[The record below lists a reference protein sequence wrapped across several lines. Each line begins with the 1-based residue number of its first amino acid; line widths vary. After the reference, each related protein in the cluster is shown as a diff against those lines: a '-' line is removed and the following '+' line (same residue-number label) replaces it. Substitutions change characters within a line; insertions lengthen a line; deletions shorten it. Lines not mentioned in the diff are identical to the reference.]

1 MMVRIHLDPL
11 GTRTIE
17 VYTTNEDVCRPV
29 LLVSSRVTKEPP
41 QTRKGRY
48 EYHSRYCCDRPR
60 DCGYRARSPAGLM
73 TATAVTVTRTYDLAT
88 GQAPRGKVVFRPS
101 ERFVN
106 ESTVVEAPVVAY
118 LDLNG
123 SISIAL
129 YANTD
134 PGSSPSGTGYH
145 VREEI
150 TGHWAGVNA
159 HDSAN
164 APVITEYFIVVPHDA
179 GSPLALHELLS
190 DPPVPTSQ
198 AAPAGT
204 RVRVDG
210 VYVPELDIDSDAIQI
225 GDLDGVSQEDATVG
239 GYLTAAQVT
248 DPGTADA
255 VVTEWQ
261 VINPPPTLPEPNNWT
276 GRYIYPVSQS
286 AVSTSNALTN
296 GTLRL
301 APWFVPNPITI
312 DRIGAEITVVGD
324 SGCKLRLGIYSDN
337 GFAFPGARLL
347 DAGQIAGDS
356 ATVQDLTVSQAIPA
370 GLYWVGGVVQSV
382 TTTQP
387 TVRITNSVTLPI
399 PIVGSNSTPAAGT
412 TVVGYSQTSVTGALP
427 SNFTTSIATSGSV
440 PRVHVR
446 IA

>member
-1 MMVRIHLDPL
+1 MAATTV
-11 GTRTIE
+11 TI
-17 VYTTNEDVCRPV
+17 
-29 LLVSSRVTKEPP
+29 
-41 QTRKGRY
+41 
-48 EYHSRYCCDRPR
+48 
-60 DCGYRARSPAGLM
+60 
-73 TATAVTVTRTYDLAT
+73 TRTYDLAT

-106 ESTVVEAPVVAY
+106 DTTVVEAPVVAH

-123 SISIAL
+123 AISIAL

-134 PGSSPSGTGYH
+134 AGSSPAGTGYY

-159 HDSAN
+159 YDSAN

-179 GSPLALHELLS
+179 GSTLALHTLLT
-190 DPPVPTSQ
+190 DPPEPTSQ

-225 GDLDGVSQEDATVG
+225 GDLDGVNQEDATVG

-248 DPGTADA
+248 DPGTDDA

-261 VINPPPTLPEPNNWT
+261 VINPPPALPTPNNWS
-276 GRYIYPVSQS
+276 GRYVHVVS
-286 AVSTSNALTN
+286 AAAASTSNALTT

-301 APWFVPNPITI
+301 APWFVASPITI
-312 DRIGAEITVVGD
+312 DRIGAEITTVGE
-324 SGCKLRLGIYSDN
+324 SGSKLRVGVYSDN
-337 GFAFPGARLL
+337 GHAFPGALLL

-356 ATVQDLTVSQAIPA
+356 ATVQDLTVSQVIPA
-370 GLYWVGGVVQSV
+370 GLYWVGGAVQSV
-382 TTTQP
+382 VTTQP
-387 TVRITNSVTLPI
+387 TVRITNNVYLPV
-399 PIVGSNSTPAAGT
+399 PIVGSNTTPSAGAT
-412 TVVGYSQTSVTGALP
+412 MVGYAQTGVTGALP
-427 SNFTTSIATSGSV
+427 ANFTTSITPTGSA

-446 IA
+446 IV